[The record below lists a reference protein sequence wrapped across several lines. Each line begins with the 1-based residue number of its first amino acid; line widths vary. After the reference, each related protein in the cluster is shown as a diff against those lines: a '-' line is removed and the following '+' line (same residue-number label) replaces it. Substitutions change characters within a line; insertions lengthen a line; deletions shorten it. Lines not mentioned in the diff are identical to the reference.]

1 MIMKKLLILCAGLV
15 IVGGIGFSK
24 LNIHG
29 DDQPSSMS
37 REEILEQTKIT
48 DEELEKLKELGIS
61 YDDLIA
67 EATYNV
73 DFMFKMFE
81 LTTNSDHSNKY
92 IFFPNG
98 AMESGDESTIYDKNG
113 NLLARYNS
121 NTDPNG
127 FEFDEAK
134 KLCLK
139 REIRMYVTNALE
151 SGEYTPSQAFLEKRE
166 PVITP
171 KPES

>member
-1 MIMKKLLILCAGLV
+1 MKKKLLIICAGL
-15 IVGGIGFSK
+15 IVAGGIGFSK

-61 YDDLIA
+61 YDDLVA
-67 EATYNV
+67 EATYLENYLYE
-73 DFMFKMFE
+73 DDE
-81 LTTNSDHSNKY
+81 LNRNKDHSYKY
-92 IFFPNG
+92 IFFPGG
-98 AMESGDESTIYDKNG
+98 AMESGESTIYDKNG
-113 NLLARYNS
+113 ILLAHYNS

-134 KLCLK
+134 EMSIL
-139 REIRMYVTNALE
+139 RDIRMYVTNAIK
-151 SGEYTPSQAFLEKRE
+151 SGEHTPNQIYVEKRK